1 MAIPFKSLLLTWND
15 SSSGVEFKEHAIQVP
30 AGALLVGKGNDP
42 PDPLSMGTV
51 NQILKVVNKGTEA
64 DPDLEVDWAD
74 QEAGHTQN
82 TDTGTTSATFQ
93 LDSENSGLMW
103 KSHAGAMVAR
113 NQLDTLMADIAG
125 RRMTAED
132 GFIVSLSPGAGGRLF
147 AKQISVE
154 GATDAN
160 HLVADD
166 GAGTPALIRF
176 KAKRLYAE
184 ETTPLDDNE
193 LITKSYADNL
203 IAANDAMIFGGVV
216 ADQTALEAAAGDDYN
231 KGLTFKAGTSDVTIV
246 GKVVEAGDMIIAHAD
261 ASGTFSD
268 ADWSVIQTDIT
279 NPVERNGL
287 FTENQLIVGH
297 NGTTVKK
304 LDGGANANGKILKM
318 VSDIPTWATETGFD
332 NPMESQGQLI
342 KGGSGGNP
350 TAFDMGT
357 GGKLLAVNGGGTD
370 LEWVDQYSHPT
381 GFSNVPASVL
391 DEAAVIS
398 QITVNDEG
406 HVTGVSTRNLTPL
419 SIGAM
424 KDWEDVPATP
434 TATGAAKDMA
444 IDLTNGFL
452 YLCIASGDWR
462 RIPISKW
469 TT

>member
-1 MAIPFKSLLLTWND
+1 MAIPLKSLLLTWND

-51 NQILKVVNKGTEA
+51 NQILKVVNKGTA
-64 DPDLEVDWAD
+64 GDPDLEVDWAD
-74 QEAGHTQN
+74 QEEGHTQN

-103 KSHAGAMVAR
+103 KSHAGAMASR
-113 NQLDTLMADIAG
+113 NHLDTLMTDIAG
-125 RRMTAED
+125 RRMSAED
-132 GFIVSLSPGAGGRLF
+132 GFIVSLSPGGGRLF

-193 LITKSYADNL
+193 LITKSYAEGL
-203 IAANDAMIFGGVV
+203 FAANDAMTFQGTLATSGGTYTKAQFEAITDYLKGWTLKVV
-216 ADQTALEAAAGDDYN
+216 DPNTYAGKVCETGDMLIAINDADGAFDSNDWTVIQANIDGAITGSDTATVTSGKIAEYDGASGRVI
-231 KGLTFKAGTSDVTIV
+231 KAGNKSIN
-246 GKVVEAGDMIIAHAD
+246 EIIE
-261 ASGTFSD
+261 FC
-268 ADWSVIQTDIT
+268 
-279 NPVERNGL
+279 
-287 FTENQLIVGH
+287 
-297 NGTTVKK
+297 
-304 LDGGANANGKILKM
+304 
-318 VSDIPTWATETGFD
+318 
-332 NPMESQGQLI
+332 NPMSSPYSIIRG
-342 KGGSGGNP
+342 
-350 TAFDMGT
+350 GT
-357 GGKLLAVNGGGTD
+357 GGVPTELTLGSAGQVLKVNGGATAFSWED
-370 LEWVDQYSHPT
+370 EYSYSHPT

-391 DEAAVIS
+391 IEAAVIS

-406 HVTGVSTRNLTPL
+406 HVTGVSTRDLTPL

-424 KDWEDVPATP
+424 NDWEDVPATP

-469 TT
+469 TA